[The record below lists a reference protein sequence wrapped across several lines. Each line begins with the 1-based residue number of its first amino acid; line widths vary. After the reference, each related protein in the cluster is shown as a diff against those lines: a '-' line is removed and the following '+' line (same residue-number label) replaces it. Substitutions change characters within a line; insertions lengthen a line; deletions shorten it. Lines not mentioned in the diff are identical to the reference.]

1 MIWQTSVL
9 VPFNE
14 PVVHCLIA
22 GAFSLEARQGHQFPL
37 LNEKVA
43 SVLAGQA
50 NLLKLV
56 SHELAL

>member
-9 VPFNE
+9 VSFNE

-22 GAFSLEARQGHQFPL
+22 GAFSLETRQGHQFPL